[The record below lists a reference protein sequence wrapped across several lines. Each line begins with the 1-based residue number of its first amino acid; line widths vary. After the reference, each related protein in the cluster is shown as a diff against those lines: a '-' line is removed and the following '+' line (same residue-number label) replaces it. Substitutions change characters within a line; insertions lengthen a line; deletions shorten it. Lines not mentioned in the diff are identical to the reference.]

1 MKKSAPITRY
11 IVNRMSHHAA
21 HSGYD
26 QLTHYIE
33 GRVLGPNRLHRFFD
47 RLPERVLANLRRSA
61 GTWYNSQALKQ
72 ELQNIP
78 DFLFASGRI
87 YHFLYGEDSF
97 HYSGYLNPRA
107 SNKIVATFH
116 MPPQKFLAITQGR
129 RHLKTLD
136 AVVVIAP
143 NQEEL
148 FKNMV
153 APERVHLIP
162 HGVDTRFFRSQEG
175 VQRSGRR
182 CIFVGVHMR
191 NFQMLRQVMQSVTE
205 KEGNITFTVITFE
218 EYFHHFS
225 GLRNVSLHASVAEEA
240 LLNAYNSASV
250 AEEALLNAYNSADLL
265 LMPVHDG
272 TANNAILEAMA
283 CSLPVVATRVGGIP
297 RYVNDGSAV
306 LVEPDDVQGMADAVL
321 TILNDSMRRQ
331 AMSREAR
338 TLAEQFDWTVIA
350 DRMRDLYNRLME
362 Q

>member
-1 MKKSAPITRY
+1 MKQGAPTTRY

-47 RLPERVLANLRRSA
+47 RLPERILANIRRTA

-78 DFLFASGRI
+78 AFFFKSGRI

-148 FKNMV
+148 FKNIV

-162 HGVDTRFFRSQEG
+162 HGVDTRFFRPQEG

-191 NFQMLRQVMQSVTE
+191 NFQMLRQVIQRVTE
-205 KEGNITFTVITFE
+205 KEGDITFTVITFDAH
-218 EYFHHFS
+218 FHHFS
-225 GLRNVSLHASVAEEA
+225 GLRNVSLYASVAEDA
-240 LLNAYNSASV
+240 LLD
-250 AEEALLNAYNSADLL
+250 LYNSADLL

>member
-1 MKKSAPITRY
+1 MGKQQPVIQY
-11 IVNRMSHHAA
+11 IVNRMPHHSA

-26 QLTHYIE
+26 QLTKHINSRTME
-33 GRVLGPNRLHRFFD
+33 PNTLYQMLD
-47 RLPERVLANLRRSA
+47 RLPERILANIRRTA

-78 DFLFASGRI
+78 AFFFKSGRI

-148 FKNMV
+148 FKNLV

-162 HGVDTRFFRSQEG
+162 HGVDTRFFRPQEG

-191 NFQMLRQVMQSVTE
+191 NFQMLRQVIQRVTE
-205 KEGNITFTVITFE
+205 KEGDITFTVITFDAH
-218 EYFHHFS
+218 FHHFS
-225 GLRNVSLHASVAEEA
+225 GLGNVSLYASVAEDA
-240 LLNAYNSASV
+240 LLD
-250 AEEALLNAYNSADLL
+250 LYNSADLL

-350 DRMRDLYNRLME
+350 GRMRDLYNRLME